1 MYSAEP
7 IAIGNVK
14 KTGHSIM
21 QRSEDPEET
30 LKLLKSVLMDI
41 GVTEVRDLTTS
52 DRVKIPVFS
61 AKTPDTRPG
70 APKEHTGKGLTPNDA
85 EIAAIMNAVESYC
98 AEYRGERLI
107 TGSYENFGPARAVD
121 PRELI
126 LPEEPENNQLLYWSP
141 VWDLLNEEEVLIPS
155 NAVYHP
161 YDPPGMA
168 NQLFKSSTTGLAAG
182 NNMEEAILHAMYQI
196 IEKDAISIAESKRM
210 LGRRVVID
218 TEGPAKDLLGKFVE
232 NGIDIHLWL
241 LDGKTS
247 VPVVAAAADD
257 TETKDPA
264 MLVMG
269 TGAHLNPE
277 IAVIRAL
284 TGIAKSRA
292 SLLAGE
298 NENAAKN
305 LMIQK
310 AGYERLKKINRM
322 WFRENE
328 DTVKLS
334 VIPDRSTDSVDGDIK
349 RVTEEVEMHAD
360 RICACIL
367 SKTDIPV
374 VRIIIPG
381 FEVTHMDPTRIK
393 K

>member
-1 MYSAEP
+1 M
-7 IAIGNVK
+7 
-14 KTGHSIM
+14 H
-21 QRSEDPEET
+21 RSEDTEKT
-30 LKLLKSVLMDI
+30 LNLLKQILSDI
-41 GVTEVRDLTTS
+41 GVTEVRDLTAC
-52 DRVKIPVFS
+52 DRVKIPVYS
-61 AKTPDTRPG
+61 AITPDNRPG
-70 APKEHTGKGLTPNDA
+70 APREHTGKGVTPADA
-85 EIAAIMNAVESYC
+85 ETAAIMNAVESYC

-126 LPEEPENNQLLYWSP
+126 LPQEPENNQLLYWSP
-141 VWDLLNEEEVLIPS
+141 VWDILNEEEVLIPA
-155 NAVYHP
+155 NAIYHP

-210 LGRRVVID
+210 LGRRLVID
-218 TEGPAKDLLGKFVE
+218 TEGTAKDLLNKFKE
-232 NGIDIHLWL
+232 NGIEIHLWL

-264 MLVMG
+264 MLVTG
-269 TGAHLNPE
+269 TGAHLSPE

-292 SLLAGE
+292 SLIADK

-310 AGYERLKKINRM
+310 AGYERLKRINKM
-322 WFRENE
+322 WFKENE
-328 DTVKLS
+328 DTIKIS
-334 VIPDRSTDSVDGDIK
+334 DIPDSSTDSIDGDIK
-349 RVTEEVEMHAD
+349 RVTEEVERHAD
-360 RICACIL
+360 RICACDL
-367 SKTDIPV
+367 TKTSIPV
-374 VRIIIPG
+374 VKLVIPG